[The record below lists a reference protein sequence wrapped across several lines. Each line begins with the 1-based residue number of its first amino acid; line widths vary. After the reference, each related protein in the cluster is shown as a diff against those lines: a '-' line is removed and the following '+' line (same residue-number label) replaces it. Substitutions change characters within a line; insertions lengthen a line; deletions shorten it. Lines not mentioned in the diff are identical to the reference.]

1 MLSPAARAL
10 FPYSVECKNQESL
23 NVWNSYAQATANC
36 GENQPALF
44 IKRNRHKPLVV
55 LDAEH
60 FIQLAAAQS
69 RLFRGT
75 IFPDGWDGKQKEA

>member
-23 NVWNSYAQATANC
+23 NVWNADAQALANC
-36 GENQPALF
+36 GDNQPALF
-44 IKRNRHKPLVV
+44 IKRNRHQPLVV

-60 FIQLAAAQS
+60 FLQLAAA
-69 RLFRGT
+69 FAAT
-75 IFPDGWDGKQKEA
+75 